1 MRARDEEKS
10 TALRITNQFHSKG
23 GMAYDLKCEGV
34 RLTLLVSAKSRTEDP
49 GEWRIEA
56 RGARTADNVAVVI
69 EWGATK
75 VAALQA
81 VGVSWADALETNGM
95 RVFDWSAVA
104 KILSTVG
111 AV

>member
-1 MRARDEEKS
+1 
-10 TALRITNQFHSKG
+10 
-23 GMAYDLKCEGV
+23 MAYDLKCDGV
-34 RLTLLVSAKSRTEDP
+34 RLTLLVSAKSRSDDP

-56 RGARTADNVAVVI
+56 RGARTSDHVAVVT

-75 VAALQA
+75 AAALQA
-81 VGVSWADALETNGM
+81 VGDAWADALETNGM
-95 RVFDWSAVA
+95 RVFDWNAVA